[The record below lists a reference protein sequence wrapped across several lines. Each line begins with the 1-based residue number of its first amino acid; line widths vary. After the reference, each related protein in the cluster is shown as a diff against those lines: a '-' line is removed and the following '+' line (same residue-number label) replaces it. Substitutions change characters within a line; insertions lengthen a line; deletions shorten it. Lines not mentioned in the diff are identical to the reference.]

1 MAHLQPK
8 ENNMEKNVTRKIKV
22 FNGLTDIE
30 NNVLKAVS
38 SEAIDVD
45 GIIRTTGLKPND
57 VLNILLTLELRG
69 IIKQLPGKKFVLNQE

>member
-69 IIKQLPGKKFVLNQE
+69 IIKQLPEKKFVLNQE